1 MLGNLN
7 DLVPYSRQGLV
18 RFLDTLGNFAP
29 QGEEVSFPGEV
40 TGELLGHPHLEEEFS
55 QRILQKEAR
64 AGLSLRELKARV
76 RAALKREK
84 ASRPWHREVGERL
97 LRLDLEA
104 LPPERRERVEELLAE
119 LERVLEGA

>member
-1 MLGNLN
+1 
-7 DLVPYSRQGLV
+7 
-18 RFLDTLGNFAP
+18 
-29 QGEEVSFPGEV
+29 
-40 TGELLGHPHLEEEFS
+40 
-55 QRILQKEAR
+55 
-64 AGLSLRELKARV
+64 GLSLRELKARV

>member
-1 MLGNLN
+1 
-7 DLVPYSRQGLV
+7 
-18 RFLDTLGNFAP
+18 
-29 QGEEVSFPGEV
+29 
-40 TGELLGHPHLEEEFS
+40 EFS

-104 LPPERRERVEELLAE
+104 LLPEKRARVEALLAE
-119 LERVLEGA
+119 LKELLG

>member
-1 MLGNLN
+1 
-7 DLVPYSRQGLV
+7 
-18 RFLDTLGNFAP
+18 
-29 QGEEVSFPGEV
+29 
-40 TGELLGHPHLEEEFS
+40 EFS

-104 LPPERRERVEELLAE
+104 LPPEKRAVVDRKLKELERLLAE
-119 LERVLEGA
+119 ISRILEA